1 MKKIVTLLLVLGM
14 LCAVA
19 SPLAADEETG
29 DVEEYDNLVRPTT
42 SEGDVFIL
50 GDPDEAGDRDNS
62 DGDELP
68 LIAPNPNGD
77 EEPLIAPNPNA
88 VSDEDWDGDGIPNE
102 QDACPTVWA
111 DTETGCPADNPLA
124 ENDTTIGIEDDEET
138 KRPGVLAL
146 GAIMLCAAVLAL
158 GIVVRKR
165 K

>member
-68 LIAPNPNGD
+68 L
-77 EEPLIAPNPNA
+77 
-88 VSDEDWDGDGIPNE
+88 
-102 QDACPTVWA
+102 
-111 DTETGCPADNPLA
+111 
-124 ENDTTIGIEDDEET
+124 
-138 KRPGVLAL
+138 
-146 GAIMLCAAVLAL
+146 
-158 GIVVRKR
+158 
-165 K
+165 